1 MVILEEIEMGIT
13 EIKNTIFEN
22 LQDKLYQ
29 KIKRKKPNKKYWL
42 TIIIPVRGRVEFLT
56 PLIVSLKKS
65 ICNYN
70 RKVNIIVVEESKT
83 SQHKEICKIN
93 NVDYF
98 FIESDNFYFNKSL
111 CNNIGALLYKNS
123 EYFLFHDLDCLVKE
137 YFIKNIFENIEK
149 KGVNCIQSFDKR
161 RALYL
166 NEEQTKK
173 ILNCELCIDEMDD
186 NFFIEGNCCAP
197 GGSIL
202 IKNSLFF
209 EVGGYDPELFY
220 GWSPEDLFFWDK
232 VQSIE
237 NIGICDEPKNE
248 IYHMYHLPQ
257 HLNVDQINNSEEK
270 RLLYESI
277 TKENI
282 NEIIKIKKDLIKDYI

>member
-1 MVILEEIEMGIT
+1 VSVET
-13 EIKNTIFEN
+13 IKNIIFEN

-29 KIKRKKPNKKYWL
+29 RIKKKKPNKKYWL

-98 FIESDNFYFNKSL
+98 FIESDNFYFNKR
-111 CNNIGALLYKNS
+111 LYKNS
-123 EYFLFHDLDCLVKE
+123 EYFLFHDLDCLVKDD
-137 YFIKNIFENIEK
+137 FIKNIFENIEK
-149 KGVNCIQSFDKR
+149 KGVNCIQTFNR
-161 RALYL
+161 RRVLYF
-166 NEEQTKK
+166 NEEQTEK
-173 ILNCELCIDEMDD
+173 IKNGEIQINEIDDSD
-186 NFFIEGNCCAP
+186 LKVGDCCAP

-232 VQSIE
+232 IE
-237 NIGICDEPKNE
+237 SMESIGITDNPKNE
-248 IYHMYHLPQ
+248 IYHMYHKPQ
-257 HLNVDQINNSEEK
+257 NLNKEQMVNSEEK
-270 RLLYESI
+270 LNLYESI
-277 TKENI
+277 KKEYLT
-282 NEIIKIKKDLIKDYI
+282 EIIKIKKEIIGNYI

>member
-1 MVILEEIEMGIT
+1 MDILT
-13 EIKNTIFEN
+13 VKNSILEN

-56 PLIVSLKKS
+56 PLVNSLKKS
-65 ICNYN
+65 ISNYN

-83 SQHKEICKIN
+83 PQHKENCKIN

-111 CNNIGALLYKNS
+111 CNNSGAMLYKNS

-137 YFIKNIFENIEK
+137 DFILNVFDNIKNK
-149 KGVNCIQSFDKR
+149 KINCIQTFDKR
-161 RALYL
+161 RVLYF
-166 NEEQTKK
+166 NEDQTKK
-173 ILNCELCIDEMDD
+173 IKNGEIKINDIVD
-186 NFFIEGNCCAP
+186 NDLKEGDCCAT

-257 HLNVDQINNSEEK
+257 HLNVEQINNSEEK

-282 NEIIKIKKDLIKDYI
+282 IEIIKIKKDIIKDYV